1 MGFLARRLIK
11 QDLQNV
17 QVLVND
23 TANEY
28 FNVVEVPT
36 TFTQGR
42 SAFKIFGSRL
52 LKTGVPL
59 KMEMLDNAGNTVFIS
74 PVDLVGEEQAPFL
87 PYRFV
92 TVEVYRPPINKEGLG
107 TLTILGEINPNAVN
121 FNIPSQFQNTYNVK
135 YEQKIN
141 LDLSTSVNSEPIRF
155 FKSPFIQA
163 SEIVKP
169 RIVLTPVTQS
179 TQLFTSGSATTSPD
193 LKGKSIA
200 VTTGS
205 QEREDDVTPY
215 RPTLDI
221 EKFTEKFKF
230 KTGLYG
236 GAPPIIKRRGAQ
248 RFFASKEEPPQTITI
263 PKGNLS
269 SKMAGGTL
277 TIPSHTTTIKKTDGE
292 GRTFNE
298 EVSVPEFQAK
308 VKEVI
313 NDSQLVLD
321 TLPTFD
327 DPDKTDHKIVDDFT
341 DVPLT
346 MSFDDVDRTI
356 ISSSV
361 HQDSFLDLTIK
372 NLRTFS
378 GDVYRIKVHGKMQS
392 QNSGFAVLADTVI
405 ESPELL
411 RDDTSISGF
420 LRTGYFLDQNHI
432 NSYWTASSFD
442 GNVKSNNVAMTHT
455 GSQYIDSLHLS
466 GSTAGVNQSIVAET
480 HPDYPFILEKD
491 IIYTLSAKIKGQN
504 TSKFNDSDETRNT
517 GKLYFHL
524 SGSNLNGSK
533 KLNTNTYLGA
543 ELTDNESGNVVSL
556 ELDDTIKGIQDFNRV
571 EHSFQPLFNLDV
583 LRNIDTQLQIRAT
596 SGEWHISDLSLRPA
610 QDTGFSPDEYNI
622 IVPLPRTQR
631 PDKLDLFIEYFDIN
645 SNTVETITTAE
656 NVDISGS
663 AFVIDGLD
671 NLLTGSMFMGNVEGS
686 GIEMAGVNSAFVR
699 SVGYQGFQSASAAK
713 GGGFLL
719 FSGSV
724 LPDAPDDYKGAGLEI
739 HDGNTGADESY
750 LRFRTEPSILDI
762 KTKTF
767 FLGSET
773 AGNFISGSNGLIEIT
788 SSNFHLQPDGDVVL
802 QGTITAEAGGTIGG
816 FSIGSDNL
824 TATDFVLNTTDKA
837 LSLGSGNTIFI
848 ADADD
853 GIQLGNATFASAP
866 FSVTPAGVLKAESG
880 TVGGFTLSST
890 ALTGGSSGTTVALT
904 PGTGIHLGNAN
915 FGSAPF
921 SVTNAGVIKSTSGTI
936 GGFTLTTSTITGSN
950 LIIDA
955 SGELRSKNY
964 DPNLSGWLISA
975 RDNGFA
981 EFENVKIRGTLRT
994 AVFEKETVNAVGG
1007 QLYIANSTAI
1017 TGSSVTPSTTA
1028 IQVDNV
1034 SGFVPGEIIFAKKV
1048 TGTGFTKEFMKV
1060 FSASRE
1066 DSASDDNFS
1075 GFLHVTRSFGT
1086 DATGS
1091 AYSDATTLDGAINS
1105 TQTSITLDS
1114 NSGLNRRTLR
1124 VDDELMAVS
1133 SSVGSTIV
1141 NVRRGVSGTNKAS
1154 HSDGT
1159 TVQLLSRDA
1168 AIVANVVNPA
1178 ESYDE
1183 GQVLVSTGRFD
1194 GGTGNNTTGSG
1205 FIHINANPGENVTPY
1220 IDFAERTGSGIYDS
1234 KLRLRIGDLTGIVGS
1249 RLGDE
1254 VDITDNPGFGLASE
1268 NVFLSGLIKANSGSI
1283 GGIRMESSKIF
1294 TGAGVFSGSSTGFF
1308 ADSSGRFSLKNK
1320 ISYDDTTSNLLL
1332 SPDTFTLSTSTMI
1345 LDSTTS
1351 SGVIKL
1357 GSSATNITET
1367 SNTGLY
1373 MDGTGKFRVGTAT
1386 SGDNYLH
1393 FNGSRVD
1400 IAADTFDLK
1409 TTPLR
1414 VSSSNGGTI
1423 ALGSTAPTDLSSDG
1437 IFLTGSGDFN
1447 FQKGTSFIR
1456 GTSAGLEM
1464 NYPSFSVDTGGT
1476 IQAQG
1481 ASIAGTITAES
1492 GEIGSGSFRWQIDG
1506 DKIINSA
1513 ESNFAVEMNAGEGTE
1528 GFFLTS
1534 GSKQAQIVPEFTPSA
1549 QVLGGGGSNTFNFT
1563 GGTEGST
1570 YGQEI
1575 VVGHNSSAQ
1584 TSASFGYNN
1593 GETTFVVGSSDPNN
1607 GATLTSGTKYKSTA
1621 VIGLKSLVSLS
1632 NGGEVSGNVTVSGN
1646 IQLINNDN
1654 SDAVIETHTIDTTLP
1669 HDFLTVKTANITV
1682 NTIHTPSSNH
1692 KYYWKL
1698 NSLTVTNNN
1707 LIEEYVVGPKTLTNN
1722 LNNTFDVFFK
1732 QSIHTPQNNLT
1743 EMAPGGFQAVFLSD
1757 STLENSPNAYFK
1769 VDGAV
1774 SNQVD
1779 ILGEATITGSLVVES
1794 RNSTQKTTIAGGTLT
1809 STQTITGN
1817 KLVSSGEVEVSA
1829 GSGIEFGTVAEI
1841 HHASSLLKFFA
1852 GNQSTL
1858 DMTLSDAGALSTR
1871 GDITAFATSITSDKR
1886 FKTNIIPI
1894 TNSLDKIK
1902 KLKGVEFDWYKEY
1915 DGEGHDIGFIAQEVR
1930 EVSGLEPLVKESENL
1945 RLGDKSLN
1953 VSYSKLIP
1961 VLVEAIKEQQE
1972 QIDELKKKLEES

>member
-52 LKTGVPL
+52 LKPGVPL

-420 LRTGYFLDQNHI
+420 LRTGYFIDQNHI

-442 GNVKSNNVAMTHT
+442 GNVKSSNVAMTHT

-610 QDTGFSPDEYNI
+610 QDTGFSPDEYKI

-699 SVGYQGFQSASAAK
+699 SVGYQGFQSASAAV

-816 FSIGSDNL
+816 WDITSNAISDLNASGKGIEIKSDPSSPTITIKEDDNNKIELFHTTNDDYGIIGK
-824 TATDFVLNTTDKA
+824 V
-837 LSLGSGNTIFI
+837 SGNNVFLLGDPGGQGNKI
-848 ADADD
+848 A
-853 GIQLGNATFASAP
+853 GWSFNN
-866 FSVTPAGVLKAESG
+866 EE
-880 TVGGFTLSST
+880 
-890 ALTGGSSGTTVALT
+890 LTGGEM
-904 PGTGIHLGNAN
+904 I
-915 FGSAPF
+915 
-921 SVTNAGVIKSTSGTI
+921 IRQDGTI
-936 GGFTLTTSTITGSN
+936 KNRTFQPNEAGSGFQLTADQGGFLEVEN
-950 LIIDA
+950 
-955 SGELRSKNY
+955 
-964 DPNLSGWLISA
+964 A
-975 RDNGFA
+975 R
-981 EFENVKIRGTLRT
+981 IRGTLKT

-1007 QLYIANSTAI
+1007 QLYVANSTVL
-1017 TGSSVTPSTTA
+1017 TGSVVAPGGIHTATQTTMSVE
-1028 IQVDNV
+1028 NV
-1034 SGFVPGEIIFAKKV
+1034 SGFVADEILSIKKV
-1048 TGTGFTKEFMKV
+1048 SSTGFGTEYVKV
-1060 FSASRE
+1060 VSASRN
-1066 DSASDDNFS
+1066 DSSS
-1075 GFLHVTRSFGT
+1075 ET
-1086 DATGS
+1086 D
-1091 AYSDATTLDGAINS
+1091 L
-1105 TQTSITLDS
+1105 
-1114 NSGLNRRTLR
+1114 SGLLFVERGFGN
-1124 VDDELMAVS
+1124 
-1133 SSVGSTIV
+1133 
-1141 NVRRGVSGTNKAS
+1141 GVSGDSGSLGDIA
-1154 HSDGT
+1154 G
-1159 TVQLLSRDA
+1159 A
-1168 AIVANVVNPA
+1168 AQSYSGSQVV
-1178 ESYDE
+1178 
-1183 GQVLVSTGRFD
+1183 VSTGKPPN
-1194 GGTGNNTTGSG
+1194 TGY
-1205 FIHINANPGENVTPY
+1205 IRLNANPNDFTTPY
-1220 IDFAERTGSGIYDS
+1220 MDVVERTGSGIYDV
-1234 KLRLRIGDLTGIVGS
+1234 DLKV
-1249 RLGDE
+1249 RLGDLSGLSTARLQE
-1254 VDITDNPGFGLASE
+1254 VSAPGDPGFGLYTD
-1268 NVFLSGLIKANSGSI
+1268 NVFLKGSITATTGSI
-1283 GGIRMESSKIF
+1283 GGINMQSSQIF
-1294 TGAGVFSGSSTGFF
+1294 TGTGTHGNSNTGFF
-1308 ADSSGRFSLKNK
+1308 ANSSGDFSLGSKFK
-1320 ISYDDTTSNLLL
+1320 
-1332 SPDTFTLSTSTMI
+1332 FTN
-1345 LDSTTS
+1345 S
-1351 SGVIKL
+1351 SGELLVSGSNVKVETPTFFL
-1357 GSSATNITET
+1357 GAQGNTFISGSNDLLEVSSSRFHLQPGGDTI
-1367 SNTGLY
+1367 
-1373 MDGTGKFRVGTAT
+1373 MQGKITAT
-1386 SGDNYLH
+1386 SGKIGQFSIDSN
-1393 FNGSRVD
+1393 D
-1400 IAADTFDLK
+1400 I
-1409 TTPLR
+1409 
-1414 VSSSNGGTI
+1414 
-1423 ALGSTAPTDLSSDG
+1423 
-1437 IFLTGSGDFN
+1437 
-1447 FQKGTSFIR
+1447 
-1456 GTSAGLEM
+1456 
-1464 NYPSFSVDTGGT
+1464 
-1476 IQAQG
+1476 
-1481 ASIAGTITAES
+1481 S
-1492 GEIGSGSFRWQIDG
+1492 GEGL
-1506 DKIINSA
+1506 K
-1513 ESNFAVEMNAGEGTE
+1513 
-1528 GFFLTS
+1528 FL
-1534 GSKQAQIVPEFTPSA
+1534 
-1549 QVLGGGGSNTFNFT
+1549 
-1563 GGTEGST
+1563 GTEGSQSIQIIDKDGSSTPAPGTIAMEILYTDTRGQRGNDVAAGPTILSDVDDIMLVTGDTGSFYVNPGMLRAWRQSGATAPST
-1570 YGQEI
+1570 YPLMGSG
-1575 VVGHNSSAQ
+1575 VVGITSELGDRNYQAPIFGVNSS
-1584 TSASFGYNN
+1584 T
-1593 GETTFVVGSSDPNN
+1593 
-1607 GATLTSGTKYKSTA
+1607 STA
-1621 VIGLKSLVSLS
+1621 GRQDWNAAGLFYQSF
-1632 NGGEVSGNVTVSGN
+1632 VT
-1646 IQLINNDN
+1646 
-1654 SDAVIETHTIDTTLP
+1654 
-1669 HDFLTVKTANITV
+1669 
-1682 NTIHTPSSNH
+1682 
-1692 KYYWKL
+1692 
-1698 NSLTVTNNN
+1698 
-1707 LIEEYVVGPKTLTNN
+1707 
-1722 LNNTFDVFFK
+1722 
-1732 QSIHTPQNNLT
+1732 
-1743 EMAPGGFQAVFLSD
+1743 
-1757 STLENSPNAYFK
+1757 
-1769 VDGAV
+1769 
-1774 SNQVD
+1774 D
-1779 ILGEATITGSLVVES
+1779 I
-1794 RNSTQKTTIAGGTLT
+1794 
-1809 STQTITGN
+1809 
-1817 KLVSSGEVEVSA
+1817 A
-1829 GSGIEFGTVAEI
+1829 GSGNFDRGAGIIAVGNGGDTNVSVLA
-1841 HHASSLLKFFA
+1841 HQLKTDQDGFSGVFHS
-1852 GNQSTL
+1852 GKFMVGDPFTRSDTN
-1858 DMTLSDAGALSTR
+1858 TLSSTNSDYTFIAYPADITGGTDNDFKGRVGINRKYPLQALHVEGNIIGHQISGSSVNVTGSITAGSNIVTSGILSTAT
-1871 GDITAFATSITSDKR
+1871 GTEDAPAIQIGSANDGFYHLASGDSGINVLVNNVQEFLFADGGGFHADADITAFSTTVDSDIRLKE
-1886 FKTNIIPI
+1886 NIQPLQDNLNKVLELKPSSFRWKIQ
-1894 TNSLDKIK
+1894 DKK
-1902 KLKGVEFDWYKEY
+1902 Q
-1915 DGEGHDIGFIAQEVR
+1915 DIGLIAQDVEKVIP
-1930 EVSGLEPLVKESENL
+1930 ELVKE
-1945 RLGDKSLN
+1945 KSSIGKTKDFLKEDTHKTID
-1953 VSYSKLIP
+1953 YSKLTTI
-1961 VLVEAIKEQQE
+1961 LIGAIQEQQK
-1972 QIDELKKKLEES
+1972 QIDDLKKKLEDS

>member
-11 QDLQNV
+11 QDLTNV
-17 QVLVND
+17 EVLVND
-23 TANEY
+23 TGNDY
-28 FNVVEVPT
+28 FNLVEVPT

-52 LKTGVPL
+52 LKKGVRL
-59 KMEMLDNAGNTVFIS
+59 KMEMLDAAGNTVFIS

-92 TVEVYRPPINKEGLG
+92 TVEVYRPPVNKEGIG
-107 TLTILGEINPNAVN
+107 TLTILGEIDPQAVN
-121 FNIPSQFQNTYNVK
+121 FQIPSRFQNTYNVK

-141 LDLSTSVNSEPIRF
+141 LDLSTSVNTQPIRF

-169 RIVLTPVTQS
+169 RIVITPVTQS
-179 TQLFTSGSATTSPD
+179 TQFFASGSATTSPD
-193 LKGKSIA
+193 LKNQSFT

-205 QEREDDVTPY
+205 QEKEDNVTPY
-215 RPTLDI
+215 RPTKDI
-221 EKFTEKFKF
+221 EKFTEKFKY

-236 GAPPIIKRRGAQ
+236 GAPPIIKRRGGQ
-248 RFFASKEEPPQTITI
+248 VFFASKEDPPQAITI
-263 PKGNLS
+263 PQGNLS
-269 SKMAGGTL
+269 SKMTGGTV
-277 TIPSHTTTIKKTDGE
+277 TIPVHTSTIQKIDGE

-298 EVSVPEFQAK
+298 EVTVPEFQTQ

-321 TLPTFD
+321 DVVTFD
-327 DPDKTDHKIVDDFT
+327 DPDKVDHKIVDDFT

-346 MSFDDVDRTI
+346 MSFEDADVAI
-356 ISSSV
+356 ISSSK
-361 HQDSFLDLTIK
+361 HNDSFLNLTIK

-378 GDVYRIKVHGKMQS
+378 GDVYRVKIHGKMQS
-392 QNSGFAVLADTVI
+392 QNSGFSTLADTVI

-432 NSYWTASSFD
+432 NTYWTASSFD
-442 GNVKSNNVAMTHT
+442 SNVKAANVAMTHT

-466 GSTAGVNQSIVAET
+466 GSTSGVNQSIVAET

-491 IIYTLSAKIKGQN
+491 IIYTLSAKIKGTN
-504 TSKFNDSDETRNT
+504 TTKVNQDGINENG

-533 KLNTNTYLGA
+533 KLNTNTFLGA
-543 ELTDNESGNVVSL
+543 ELSDNESGNVVSL
-556 ELDDTIKGIQDFNRV
+556 DLNSETNGIQDFNRV
-571 EHSFQPLFNLDV
+571 EHSFQPLFNLDT
-583 LRNIDTQLQIRAT
+583 LRNIDTTLQIRAT

-645 SNTVETITTAE
+645 SNTVETLTTAE

-671 NLLTGSMFMGNVEGS
+671 NLLTGSLFMGNVAGE
-686 GIEMAGVNSAFVR
+686 GIEAAGVNSAFIR
-699 SVGYQGFQSASAAK
+699 TVGYQGFKSASAGE
-713 GGGFLL
+713 GGGFMM

-724 LPDAPDDYKGAGLEI
+724 LPNAPDNYTGAGLEI
-739 HDGNTGADESY
+739 HDGVTGADESF
-750 LRFRTEPSILDI
+750 LRFRTNPSILDI

-816 FSIGSDNL
+816 F
-824 TATDFVLNTTDKA
+824 
-837 LSLGSGNTIFI
+837 TI
-848 ADADD
+848 
-853 GIQLGNATFASAP
+853 NAND
-866 FSVTPAGVLKAESG
+866 
-880 TVGGFTLSST
+880 
-890 ALTGGSSGTTVALT
+890 LTGGTGGSTIKLAS
-904 PGTGIHLGNAN
+904 GTGIHLGDASLA
-915 FGSAPF
+915 SAPF
-921 SVTNAGVIKSTSGTI
+921 SVTNAGVLKAESGTI
-936 GGFTLTTSTITGSN
+936 GGWTLGATSFTGGEMTITSTGTIESNQFATDVAGSGFRLTADDGGFLEVEN
-950 LIIDA
+950 
-955 SGELRSKNY
+955 
-964 DPNLSGWLISA
+964 A
-975 RDNGFA
+975 R
-981 EFENVKIRGTLRT
+981 IRGTLKT

-1007 QLYIANSTAI
+1007 QLYVANSTVL
-1017 TGSSVTPSTTA
+1017 TGSAVAPGGIHTAAQTTMSVE
-1028 IQVDNV
+1028 NV
-1034 SGFVPGEIIFAKKV
+1034 SGFVADEILSIKKV
-1048 TGTGFTKEFMKV
+1048 SQTGFGTEYVKV
-1060 FSASRE
+1060 VSASRN
-1066 DSASDDNFS
+1066 D
-1075 GFLHVTRSFGT
+1075 
-1086 DATGS
+1086 
-1091 AYSDATTLDGAINS
+1091 
-1105 TQTSITLDS
+1105 
-1114 NSGLNRRTLR
+1114 
-1124 VDDELMAVS
+1124 S
-1133 SSVGSTIV
+1133 SSETDLGGLLFVERGFG
-1141 NVRRGVSGTNKAS
+1141 NGVSGDSGSLGDIA
-1154 HSDGT
+1154 G
-1159 TVQLLSRDA
+1159 A
-1168 AIVANVVNPA
+1168 AQSYSGSQVV
-1178 ESYDE
+1178 
-1183 GQVLVSTGRFD
+1183 VSTGKPPN
-1194 GGTGNNTTGSG
+1194 TGY
-1205 FIHINANPGENVTPY
+1205 IRLNANPNDFTTPY
-1220 IDFAERTGSGIYDS
+1220 MDVVERTGSGIYDV
-1234 KLRLRIGDLTGIVGS
+1234 DLKV
-1249 RLGDE
+1249 RLGDLSGLSSARLSE
-1254 VDITDNPGFGLASE
+1254 VSAPGDPGFGLYTD
-1268 NVFLSGLIKANSGSI
+1268 NVFLKGAITATTGSI
-1283 GGIRMESSKIF
+1283 GGINMQSSKIF

-1320 ISYDDTTSNLLL
+1320 VSYDDTTSNLVLN
-1332 SPDTFTLSTSTMI
+1332 P
-1345 LDSTTS
+1345 
-1351 SGVIKL
+1351 
-1357 GSSATNITET
+1357 
-1367 SNTGLY
+1367 
-1373 MDGTGKFRVGTAT
+1373 
-1386 SGDNYLH
+1386 
-1393 FNGSRVD
+1393 
-1400 IAADTFDLK
+1400 DTFDLN
-1409 TTPLR
+1409 TSNFR
-1414 VSSSNGGTI
+1414 VSSSNNGII
-1423 ALGSTAPTDLSSDG
+1423 AFGSTLPTDATSEG
-1437 IFLTGSGDFN
+1437 IFMKGDGTFN
-1447 FQKGTSFIR
+1447 FQKGSSYLR
-1456 GTSAGLEM
+1456 GTSSGLEIS
-1464 NYPSFSVDTGGT
+1464 YPSFSVDTGGI

-1593 GETTFVVGSSDPNN
+1593 GATTFTVGSSDPNN
-1607 GATLTSGTKYKSTA
+1607 GNTLSSGTKYKSTA

-1632 NGGEVSGNVTVSGN
+1632 NGGEVAGNVTVTGN
-1646 IQLINNDN
+1646 IQLINNDD

-1707 LIEEYVVGPKTLTNN
+1707 LIEEYVLGGKTLTNN

-1732 QSIHTPQNNLT
+1732 QSLHTPQNNLT

-1757 STLENSPNAYFK
+1757 STLETSPNAYFK
-1769 VDGAV
+1769 VDGSV

-1779 ILGEATITGSLVVES
+1779 ILGEATITGSLIVKT
-1794 RNSTQKTTIAGGTLT
+1794 RGSTPKTTIAGGTLT

-1817 KLVSSGEVEVSA
+1817 KLVSSNEVEVA
-1829 GSGIEFGTVAEI
+1829 ADDGIEFGTVAEI

-1852 GNQSTL
+1852 GDQSTL

-1930 EVSGLEPLVKESENL
+1930 EVSGLESLVKESENL

-1961 VLVEAIKEQQE
+1961 VLVEAIKEQQK
-1972 QIDELKKKLEES
+1972 QIDDLKKKLEES

>member
-179 TQLFTSGSATTSPD
+179 TQLFTSGSAITSPD
-193 LKGKSIA
+193 LKEKSIA

-221 EKFTEKFKF
+221 EKFNEKFKF

-313 NDSQLVLD
+313 NDTQLVLD

-543 ELTDNESGNVVSL
+543 ELTDNESGNIVSL

-596 SGEWHISDLSLRPA
+596 SGEWHISDVSLRPA
-610 QDTGFSPDEYNI
+610 QDTGFSPDEYKI

-699 SVGYQGFQSASAAK
+699 SVGYQGFQSASAAV

-816 FSIGSDNL
+816 FTIGSDNL
-824 TATDFVLNTTDKA
+824 TATNFVLNTTNKS
-837 LSLGSGNTIFI
+837 LSLGSSDTIFI
-848 ADADD
+848 ADADT
-853 GIQLGNATFASAP
+853 GIQLGNATFANAP
-866 FSVTPAGVLKAESG
+866 FSVTTAGVLKAESG
-880 TVGGFTLSST
+880 TIGGWTLGATSFTGGEMTITSTGTIESSQFATDVAGSGFRLTADDGGFLE
-890 ALTGGSSGTTVALT
+890 VE
-904 PGTGIHLGNAN
+904 NA
-915 FGSAPF
+915 
-921 SVTNAGVIKSTSGTI
+921 
-936 GGFTLTTSTITGSN
+936 
-950 LIIDA
+950 
-955 SGELRSKNY
+955 R
-964 DPNLSGWLISA
+964 
-975 RDNGFA
+975 
-981 EFENVKIRGTLRT
+981 IRGTLKT

-1007 QLYIANSTAI
+1007 QLYVANSTVL
-1017 TGSSVTPSTTA
+1017 TGSAVAPGGIHTAAQTTMSVE
-1028 IQVDNV
+1028 NV
-1034 SGFVPGEIIFAKKV
+1034 SGFVADEILSIKKV
-1048 TGTGFTKEFMKV
+1048 SSTGFGTEYVKV
-1060 FSASRE
+1060 VSASRN
-1066 DSASDDNFS
+1066 DSSS
-1075 GFLHVTRSFGT
+1075 ET
-1086 DATGS
+1086 D
-1091 AYSDATTLDGAINS
+1091 L
-1105 TQTSITLDS
+1105 
-1114 NSGLNRRTLR
+1114 SGLLFVERGFGN
-1124 VDDELMAVS
+1124 
-1133 SSVGSTIV
+1133 
-1141 NVRRGVSGTNKAS
+1141 GVSGDSGSLGDIA
-1154 HSDGT
+1154 G
-1159 TVQLLSRDA
+1159 A
-1168 AIVANVVNPA
+1168 AQSYSGSQVV
-1178 ESYDE
+1178 
-1183 GQVLVSTGRFD
+1183 VSTGKPPN
-1194 GGTGNNTTGSG
+1194 TGY
-1205 FIHINANPGENVTPY
+1205 IRLNANPNDFTTPY
-1220 IDFAERTGSGIYDS
+1220 MDVVERTGSGIYDV
-1234 KLRLRIGDLTGIVGS
+1234 DLKV
-1249 RLGDE
+1249 RLGDLSGLSSARLSE
-1254 VDITDNPGFGLASE
+1254 VSAPGDPGFGLYTD
-1268 NVFLSGLIKANSGSI
+1268 NVFLKGAITATTGSI
-1283 GGIRMESSKIF
+1283 GGINMQSSKIF
-1294 TGAGVFSGSSTGFF
+1294 TGTGTHGNSNTGFF
-1308 ADSSGRFSLKNK
+1308 ANSSGDFSLGSKFK
-1320 ISYDDTTSNLLL
+1320 
-1332 SPDTFTLSTSTMI
+1332 FTN
-1345 LDSTTS
+1345 S
-1351 SGVIKL
+1351 SGELLVS
-1357 GSSATNITET
+1357 GSSVVLKT
-1367 SNTGLY
+1367 SDFFLGDASN
-1373 MDGTGKFRVGTAT
+1373 FI
-1386 SGDNYLH
+1386 SGSQ
-1393 FNGSRVD
+1393 GSIEVQS
-1400 IAADTFDLK
+1400 DTFDLN
-1409 TTPLR
+1409 TSNMR
-1414 VSSSNGGTI
+1414 VSSSNNGVV
-1423 ALGSTAPTDLSSDG
+1423 ALGSTVPTDSTSEG
-1437 IFLTGSGDFN
+1437 IFMKGDGTFN
-1447 FQKGTSFIR
+1447 FQKGSSYLR
-1456 GTSAGLEM
+1456 GTSSGLEIS
-1464 NYPSFSVDTGGT
+1464 YPSFSVDTGGT

-1506 DKIINSA
+1506 TKIINSA

-1632 NGGEVSGNVTVSGN
+1632 NGGEVSGNVTISGN

-1707 LIEEYVVGPKTLTNN
+1707 LIEEYVVGAKTLTNN

-1769 VDGAV
+1769 VDGTV